1 MDDVTSRPC
10 EAIERGTVSLTTE
23 PKSPTR
29 GGGAEDPQFAAG
41 GFKILGRLAAFL
53 VDLYGLLWCVTPQN
67 CLGDRDF
74 WARDGVIRA
83 AEAGI
88 KTCWRSRP
96 VQELKM

>member
-1 MDDVTSRPC
+1 MDDVTSRPY

-41 GFKILGRLAAFL
+41 GFKILGRLAFL
-53 VDLYGLLWCVTPQN
+53 VHLYGLWWCVTPQN

-74 WARDGVIRA
+74 GPMT
-83 AEAGI
+83 E
-88 KTCWRSRP
+88 
-96 VQELKM
+96 